1 VGYNDS
7 VLVFMSINEM
17 RGRWLNMSYYDSG
30 VDILLST
37 SQLVELYAS
46 LQRVLYNIF
55 CVSGQHRAM
64 FIHFTSKFVELFSR
78 LARITIVANAAQSK
92 KTLTLKNGEERASSS
107 VLESPPPTN
116 RAQSFVPGVL
126 QMLL

>member
-1 VGYNDS
+1 MGYNDS

-78 LARITIVANAAQSK
+78 LARITIVANASQSK

-107 VLESPPPTN
+107 VLESPPLNN
-116 RAQSFVPGVL
+116 RAQSFVPCVL
-126 QMLL
+126 QMLR

>member
-1 VGYNDS
+1 
-7 VLVFMSINEM
+7 
-17 RGRWLNMSYYDSG
+17 MSYYYSG

-37 SQLVELYAS
+37 SQQVELYAS

-64 FIHFTSKFVELFSR
+64 FIIHFTSKFVEILSR

-107 VLESPPPTN
+107 VLESPPPNN
-116 RAQSFVPGVL
+116 RAQSFVPCVL

>member
-1 VGYNDS
+1 MGYNDS

-55 CVSGQHRAM
+55 CVSGQHRATVSYT
-64 FIHFTSKFVELFSR
+64 H
-78 LARITIVANAAQSK
+78 
-92 KTLTLKNGEERASSS
+92 LTLPTIYS
-107 VLESPPPTN
+107 V
-116 RAQSFVPGVL
+116 
-126 QMLL
+126 

>member
-1 VGYNDS
+1 
-7 VLVFMSINEM
+7 M
-17 RGRWLNMSYYDSG
+17 RGRWFNISYYYLYSG

-37 SQLVELYAS
+37 SQQVELYAS

-64 FIHFTSKFVELFSR
+64 FIHFTSKFVEILSR

-92 KTLTLKNGEERASSS
+92 KTLTHVFCKCFY
-107 VLESPPPTN
+107 
-116 RAQSFVPGVL
+116 SFQIL
-126 QMLL
+126 RQFL

>member
-1 VGYNDS
+1 
-7 VLVFMSINEM
+7 MSD
-17 RGRWLNMSYYDSG
+17 YYSC

-37 SQLVELYAS
+37 SQQVELYAS

-55 CVSGQHRAM
+55 CVSGEHRAM
-64 FIHFTSKFVELFSR
+64 FIHFTSKFVEILSR

-92 KTLTLKNGEERASSS
+92 KTLTLKNGEERASS
-107 VLESPPPTN
+107 VLESPPPNN
-116 RAQSFVPGVL
+116 RAQSFVPCVL